1 MPGDAAM
8 LDAGTKAYIAGVN
21 KKRSWVSKVQFLL
34 LNL

>member
-8 LDAGTKAYIAGVN
+8 LDAGTKAIAGV

-34 LNL
+34 